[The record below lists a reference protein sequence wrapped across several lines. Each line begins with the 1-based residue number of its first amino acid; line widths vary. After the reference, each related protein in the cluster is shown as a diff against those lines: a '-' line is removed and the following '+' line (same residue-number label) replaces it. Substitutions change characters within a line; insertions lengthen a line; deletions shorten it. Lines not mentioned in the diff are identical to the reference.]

1 MKQIH
6 GIFAVT
12 VTHFQENG
20 EIDYAACAKHINWL
34 IESGVH
40 GLLPLGATG
49 EFSALTLEERKAF
62 AEFAM
67 KEVAG
72 RVPVIIG
79 AVSTNVDVTLEVAKH
94 AASIGAD
101 GVMISPSPACSQPGR
116 NLRLLQAHL
125 RKRHPAGDD
134 LQQPRQQRRQHP
146 PRNAWTKSLICR
158 TWAS

>member
-79 AVSTNVDVTLEVAKH
+79 AVSTN
-94 AASIGAD
+94 
-101 GVMISPSPACSQPGR
+101 C
-116 NLRLLQAHL
+116 LLYTS
-125 RKRHPAGDD
+125 R
-134 LQQPRQQRRQHP
+134 
-146 PRNAWTKSLICR
+146 CV
-158 TWAS
+158 

>member
-49 EFSALTLEERKAF
+49 RIFR
-62 AEFAM
+62 
-67 KEVAG
+67 
-72 RVPVIIG
+72 
-79 AVSTNVDVTLEVAKH
+79 
-94 AASIGAD
+94 AD
-101 GVMISPSPACSQPGR
+101 P
-116 NLRLLQAHL
+116 
-125 RKRHPAGDD
+125 
-134 LQQPRQQRRQHP
+134 
-146 PRNAWTKSLICR
+146 
-158 TWAS
+158 

>member
-94 AASIGAD
+94 AASNGAN
-101 GVMISPSPACSQPGR
+101 GVMILPPPGLHPSQ
-116 NLRLLQAHL
+116 
-125 RKRHPAGDD
+125 DE
-134 LQQPRQQRRQHP
+134 
-146 PRNAWTKSLICR
+146 I
-158 TWAS
+158 

>member
-72 RVPVIIG
+72 RIPVIIG

-101 GVMISPSPACSQPGR
+101 GVMILPLPACI
-116 NLRLLQAHL
+116 
-125 RKRHPAGDD
+125 PA
-134 LQQPRQQRRQHP
+134 R
-146 PRNAWTKSLICR
+146 TKSTPSTSTSPKTSPCR
-158 TWAS
+158 

>member
-72 RVPVIIG
+72 AFRSSSARCPP
-79 AVSTNVDVTLEVAKH
+79 TWT
-94 AASIGAD
+94 
-101 GVMISPSPACSQPGR
+101 SPSKSP
-116 NLRLLQAHL
+116 NT
-125 RKRHPAGDD
+125 
-134 LQQPRQQRRQHP
+134 P
-146 PRNAWTKSLICR
+146 PPSAPT
-158 TWAS
+158 AS

>member
-49 EFSALTLEERKAF
+49 EFSAFRSSSARCPPTW
-62 AEFAM
+62 
-67 KEVAG
+67 
-72 RVPVIIG
+72 
-79 AVSTNVDVTLEVAKH
+79 T
-94 AASIGAD
+94 
-101 GVMISPSPACSQPGR
+101 SPSKSP
-116 NLRLLQAHL
+116 NT
-125 RKRHPAGDD
+125 
-134 LQQPRQQRRQHP
+134 P
-146 PRNAWTKSLICR
+146 PPSAPT
-158 TWAS
+158 AS

>member
-67 KEVAG
+67 KEVA
-72 RVPVIIG
+72 RCPP
-79 AVSTNVDVTLEVAKH
+79 TWT
-94 AASIGAD
+94 
-101 GVMISPSPACSQPGR
+101 SPSKSP
-116 NLRLLQAHL
+116 NT
-125 RKRHPAGDD
+125 
-134 LQQPRQQRRQHP
+134 P
-146 PRNAWTKSLICR
+146 PPSAPT
-158 TWAS
+158 AS

>member
-49 EFSALTLEERKAF
+49 EFFR
-62 AEFAM
+62 
-67 KEVAG
+67 
-72 RVPVIIG
+72 
-79 AVSTNVDVTLEVAKH
+79 
-94 AASIGAD
+94 AD
-101 GVMISPSPACSQPGR
+101 P
-116 NLRLLQAHL
+116 
-125 RKRHPAGDD
+125 
-134 LQQPRQQRRQHP
+134 
-146 PRNAWTKSLICR
+146 
-158 TWAS
+158 